1 MWRESCIASTE
12 SNHAGRD
19 LLINVENIDA
29 NHIDTC
35 TSACGTEQEAGT
47 ARIADPTRG
56 RSGREAE
63 AVMNIQNRLITTDL
77 RRRAELVASIAA
89 AAADKVDRETKF
101 PDEAIAAARAQR
113 LLGILVPA
121 ELGGEGAS
129 ISDVVDVCYALGRAC
144 ASAGMIYAM
153 HQMMVAA
160 LVRHA
165 GGSAWHRRLL
175 RRIGD
180 EQLLLASSTTE
191 GQGGGDLR
199 KSSCA
204 VERRDARMTL
214 EKSATVI
221 SYGAQADVL
230 LTTARR
236 SADAPP
242 TDQVLVALAGQDY
255 RLEPL
260 VGWDTLGMRG
270 TCSAGFMLKAE
281 GEAGQVLPEAYHKVH
296 AETVMPVAHLAWGAV
311 WAGIAA
317 AAVERARRFV
327 RQAAGKGAQTPPG
340 AQHFTRASATL
351 VSLRWMIASALRRYE
366 AAQSDTQ
373 ELQSFEFQTSMN
385 LLKVNASE
393 MAISAVT
400 NALQACGLAGYRNDG
415 EFSIGRHLRDVL
427 SSSIMISNDRI
438 LANVAATSFLVHVPA
453 FLTDQPRWRESNVAV
468 DA

>member
-1 MWRESCIASTE
+1 
-12 SNHAGRD
+12 
-19 LLINVENIDA
+19 
-29 NHIDTC
+29 
-35 TSACGTEQEAGT
+35 
-47 ARIADPTRG
+47 
-56 RSGREAE
+56 
-63 AVMNIQNRLITTDL
+63 MNIQNRLVTTVL
-77 RRRAELVASIAA
+77 TRRAELVASIAA
-89 AAADKVDRETKF
+89 AAADGVDRETKF
-101 PDEAIAAARAQR
+101 PAEAIAAARAQR

-121 ELGGEGAS
+121 ELGGEEAS
-129 ISDVVDVCYALGRAC
+129 VSDVVDVCYALGRAC

-165 GGSAWHRRLL
+165 GADTWQRRLL
-175 RRIGD
+175 RRIAD

-204 VERRDARMTL
+204 VERRDTRISL

-236 SADAPP
+236 AADAPA
-242 TDQVLVALAGQDY
+242 TDQVLVALVANDY

-281 GEAGQVLPEAYHKVH
+281 GEPGQVLADAYHKVH
-296 AETVMPVAHLAWGAV
+296 SETVMPVAHLSWSAV

-317 AAVERARRFV
+317 AAVERARLFV
-327 RQAAGKGAQTPPG
+327 RQAAGKGAQMPPG

-351 VSLRWMIASALRRYE
+351 TNLRWMIGSALRRYE
-366 AAQSDTQ
+366 TVKSDPQ
-373 ELQSFEFQTSMN
+373 ELESLDFQTSMN

-393 MAISAVT
+393 MAIATVT
-400 NALQACGLAGYRNDG
+400 SALQACGLAGYRNDG

-427 SSSIMISNDRI
+427 SSSIMINNDRI
-438 LANVAATSFLVHVPA
+438 LSNVATTAFLVDVPA
-453 FLTDQPRWRESNVAV
+453 FLSDQPRWHDSKIAV
-468 DA
+468 GA

>member
-1 MWRESCIASTE
+1 
-12 SNHAGRD
+12 
-19 LLINVENIDA
+19 
-29 NHIDTC
+29 
-35 TSACGTEQEAGT
+35 
-47 ARIADPTRG
+47 
-56 RSGREAE
+56 
-63 AVMNIQNRLITTDL
+63 MNIQNRLVTTDL
-77 RRRAELVASIAA
+77 TRRAELVASIAA
-89 AAADKVDRETKF
+89 AAADGVDRETKF
-101 PDEAIAAARAQR
+101 PAEAIAAARAQR

-121 ELGGEGAS
+121 ELGGEEAS
-129 ISDVVDVCYALGRAC
+129 VSDVVDVCYALGRAC

-165 GGSAWHRRLL
+165 GADTWQRRLL
-175 RRIGD
+175 RRIAD
-180 EQLLLASSTTE
+180 EQLLLASYTTE

-204 VERRDARMTL
+204 VERRDTRISL

-236 SADAPP
+236 AADAPA
-242 TDQVLVALAGQDY
+242 TDQVLVALVANDY

-281 GEAGQVLPEAYHKVH
+281 GEPGQVLADAYHKVH
-296 AETVMPVAHLAWGAV
+296 SETVMPVAHLSWSAV

-317 AAVERARRFV
+317 AAVERARLFV
-327 RQAAGKGAQTPPG
+327 RQAAGKGAQMPPG

-351 VSLRWMIASALRRYE
+351 TNLRWMIGSALRRYE
-366 AAQSDTQ
+366 TVKSDPQ
-373 ELQSFEFQTSMN
+373 ELESLDFQTSMN

-393 MAISAVT
+393 MAIATVT
-400 NALQACGLAGYRNDG
+400 SALQACGLAGYRNDG

-427 SSSIMISNDRI
+427 SSSIMINNDRI
-438 LANVAATSFLVHVPA
+438 LSNVATTAFLVDVPA
-453 FLTDQPRWRESNVAV
+453 FLSDQPRWRDSKIAV
-468 DA
+468 GA

>member
-1 MWRESCIASTE
+1 
-12 SNHAGRD
+12 
-19 LLINVENIDA
+19 
-29 NHIDTC
+29 
-35 TSACGTEQEAGT
+35 
-47 ARIADPTRG
+47 
-56 RSGREAE
+56 
-63 AVMNIQNRLITTDL
+63 MNIQNRLVTTDL
-77 RRRAELVASIAA
+77 TRRAELVASIAA
-89 AAADKVDRETKF
+89 AAADGVDRETKF
-101 PDEAIAAARAQR
+101 PAEAIAAARAQR

-121 ELGGEGAS
+121 ELGGEEAS
-129 ISDVVDVCYALGRAC
+129 VSDVVDVCYALGRAC

-165 GGSAWHRRLL
+165 GADTWQRRLL
-175 RRIGD
+175 RRIAD

-204 VERRDARMTL
+204 VERRDTRISL

-236 SADAPP
+236 AADAPA
-242 TDQVLVALAGQDY
+242 TDQVLVALVANDY

-281 GEAGQVLPEAYHKVH
+281 GEPGQVLADAYHKVH
-296 AETVMPVAHLAWGAV
+296 SETVMPVAHLSWSAV

-317 AAVERARRFV
+317 AAVERARLFV
-327 RQAAGKGAQTPPG
+327 RQAAGKGAQMPPG

-351 VSLRWMIASALRRYE
+351 TNLRWMIGSALRRYE
-366 AAQSDTQ
+366 TVKSDPQ
-373 ELQSFEFQTSMN
+373 ELESLDFQTSMN

-393 MAISAVT
+393 MAIATVT
-400 NALQACGLAGYRNDG
+400 SALQACGLAGYRNDG

-427 SSSIMISNDRI
+427 SSSIMINNDRI
-438 LANVAATSFLVHVPA
+438 LSNVATTAFLVDVPA
-453 FLTDQPRWRESNVAV
+453 FLSDQPRWRDSKIAV
-468 DA
+468 EA

>member
-1 MWRESCIASTE
+1 
-12 SNHAGRD
+12 
-19 LLINVENIDA
+19 
-29 NHIDTC
+29 
-35 TSACGTEQEAGT
+35 
-47 ARIADPTRG
+47 
-56 RSGREAE
+56 
-63 AVMNIQNRLITTDL
+63 MNIQNRLVTTDL
-77 RRRAELVASIAA
+77 TRRAELVASIAA
-89 AAADKVDRETKF
+89 AAADGVDSETKF
-101 PDEAIAAARAQR
+101 PAEAIAAARAQR

-121 ELGGEGAS
+121 ELGGEEAS
-129 ISDVVDVCYALGRAC
+129 VSDVVDVCYALGRAC

-165 GGSAWHRRLL
+165 GADTWQRRLL
-175 RRIGD
+175 RRIAD

-204 VERRDARMTL
+204 VERRDTRISL

-236 SADAPP
+236 AADAPA
-242 TDQVLVALAGQDY
+242 TDQVLVALVANDY

-281 GEAGQVLPEAYHKVH
+281 GEPGQVLADAYHKVH
-296 AETVMPVAHLAWGAV
+296 SETVMPVAHLSWSAV

-317 AAVERARRFV
+317 AAVERARLFV
-327 RQAAGKGAQTPPG
+327 RQAAGKGAQMPPG

-351 VSLRWMIASALRRYE
+351 TNLRWMIGSALRRYE
-366 AAQSDTQ
+366 TVKSDPQ
-373 ELQSFEFQTSMN
+373 ELESLDFQTSMN

-393 MAISAVT
+393 MAIATVT
-400 NALQACGLAGYRNDG
+400 SALQACGLAGYRNDG

-427 SSSIMISNDRI
+427 SSSIMINNDRI
-438 LANVAATSFLVHVPA
+438 LSNVATTAFLVDVPA
-453 FLTDQPRWRESNVAV
+453 FLSDQPRWRDSKIAV
-468 DA
+468 EA